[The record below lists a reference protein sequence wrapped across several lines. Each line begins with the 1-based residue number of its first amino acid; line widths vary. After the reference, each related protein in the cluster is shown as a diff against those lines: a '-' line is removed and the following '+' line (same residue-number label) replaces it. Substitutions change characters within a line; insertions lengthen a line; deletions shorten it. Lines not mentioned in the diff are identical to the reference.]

1 MRHRVVDS
9 EIVEFAFGGVRD
21 PFEFLFDIHSLRDFV
36 DLATLALQEMD
47 ERVKTSAE

>member
-9 EIVEFAFGGVRD
+9 EIVEFAFGGIRD
-21 PFEFLFDIHSLRDFV
+21 PFEFLFDVGSLRDFV

-47 ERVKTSAE
+47 ERGQTPTE